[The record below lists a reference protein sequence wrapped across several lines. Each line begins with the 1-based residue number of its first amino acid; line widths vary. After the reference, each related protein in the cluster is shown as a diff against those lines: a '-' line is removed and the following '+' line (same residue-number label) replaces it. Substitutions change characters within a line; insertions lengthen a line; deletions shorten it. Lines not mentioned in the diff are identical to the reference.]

1 MVLLAIHS
9 KNFGNTTDSGRLL
22 FKRLEVMPVTLETN
36 IITLIIY
43 NVFIENQQQ
52 KCFGW
57 SGPERKKLD
66 RGWNQ
71 EVGSPWL

>member
-9 KNFGNTTDSGRLL
+9 KKFGNTTDSGRLF

-43 NVFIENQQQ
+43 RISAAEMFWLVWTKEE
-52 KCFGW
+52 K
-57 SGPERKKLD
+57 
-66 RGWNQ
+66 
-71 EVGSPWL
+71 VGSGMEPGGWITLAMSA